1 MTLLAIPNVSEGTD
15 AAHIRRMAD
24 AMEAAGARVLDV
36 HSDAAHNRSVFTITA
51 SRGELIEACVRLAET
66 ASEIDLTR
74 HRGIHPRLGG
84 LDVCPFVPHGATGMD
99 EAVDAARAT
108 ARIIGDRLGLPVYL
122 YGEAALRPE
131 TRVLPDLRRGG
142 LPTLSKRA
150 MGSLRPD
157 AGPSEIDLRRGAVCV
172 GARGPLIAFNVWLAA
187 DVDAARDIAAR
198 VRSGTVR
205 ALGLPL
211 GPGRAQV
218 SMNLIDPATTG
229 IEEAFTAVLDL
240 AEERSVEITGTEVV
254 GLVEARFLPEPDAKV
269 ARLLMRPGHSLEA
282 VLQGSN

>member
-15 AAHIRRMAD
+15 ATRIRRMAHE
-24 AMEAAGARVLDV
+24 METAGARVLDV

-51 SRGELIEACVRLAET
+51 AQADLVEACVRLAET
-66 ASEIDLTR
+66 SSEIDLTR

-108 ARIIGDRLGLPVYL
+108 ARLIADRLGLPVYL
-122 YGEAALRPE
+122 YGEAALRAE
-131 TRVLPDLRRGG
+131 TRALPDLRRGG
-142 LPTLSKRA
+142 LPTLAKRA
-150 MGSLRPD
+150 VDELPPD
-157 AGPSEIDLRRGAVCV
+157 AGPSKIDPRRGVVCV

-187 DVDAARDIAAR
+187 DIDVARDIAAR

-211 GPGRAQV
+211 GPGRVQV

-229 IEEAFTAVLDL
+229 IEEAFTAVSDL
-240 AEERSVEITGTEVV
+240 ADKRSVKITGTEMV
-254 GLVEARFLPEPDAKV
+254 GLVEARFLPDPDATV
-269 ARLLMRPGHSLEA
+269 ARLLLRPGHSLETL
-282 VLQGSN
+282 LQGSN